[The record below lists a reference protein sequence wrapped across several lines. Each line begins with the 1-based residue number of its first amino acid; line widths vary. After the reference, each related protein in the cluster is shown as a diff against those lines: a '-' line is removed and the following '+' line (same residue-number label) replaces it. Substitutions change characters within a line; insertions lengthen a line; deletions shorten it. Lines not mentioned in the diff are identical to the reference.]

1 MYFMKYTP
9 TQTVLFLNN
18 VKANSDEEYVDAVI
32 NLLLNG
38 ESFEVMQSEED
49 GKVGNKNDCPSRKV
63 VVTEDAQRFASQM
76 NIPLFE
82 TSAKENINVE
92 EMFLTIT
99 KMVLRSKLE
108 MKERQN
114 VAPKDTVNLK
124 NRGKTAKKKCC

>member
-1 MYFMKYTP
+1 MLQYKMNPYSIPVRTKSAP
-9 TQTVLFLNN
+9 LIKDSLNGSRCGLSSGSF
-18 VKANSDEEYVDAVI
+18 VAVI
-32 NLLLNG
+32 IAI
-38 ESFEVMQSEED
+38 
-49 GKVGNKNDCPSRKV
+49 GNKNDCPSRKV

-114 VAPKDTVNLK
+114 VTSNDIVNIK
-124 NRGKTAKKKCC
+124 KTHKTKKKCC